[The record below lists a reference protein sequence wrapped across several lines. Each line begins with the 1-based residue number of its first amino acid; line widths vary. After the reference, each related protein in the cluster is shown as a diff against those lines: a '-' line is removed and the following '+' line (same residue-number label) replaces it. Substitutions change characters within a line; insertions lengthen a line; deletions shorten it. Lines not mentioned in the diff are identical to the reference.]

1 MVDSNPLKNVDNVDF
16 MNAVRQDLSASYQE
30 RIPAV
35 TKGSIAKTMDTL
47 MSLEAQRNEFVDAL
61 VNRIG
66 TQIARSMSWSNP
78 LAFLKQGMLSYGSS
92 VEEFYMGLL
101 KAQSYSSD
109 RDYMEKSI
117 FGQNVPQSKSIFH
130 KINRMNVYTN
140 TINETMLRRAFL
152 EGNGVSS
159 LISNMMSIPS
169 TSDNQ
174 DEFLAMTNL
183 IPEYEH
189 RGGFYHV
196 HVPDVA
202 GDGSDE
208 QDAKVALRK
217 MRAFGLK
224 MRFIS
229 NKYNAAKMPTFLR
242 PEDLILITSP
252 EYQAAVDVQALAAA
266 FNIDYA
272 AFNARTI
279 IIPQE
284 RFGIDGAQAIL
295 CDKSLFRIWD
305 TKLQSTNIWNP
316 RGLYWNYFLHHH
328 QILSVSTFSPAVLFT
343 TGSDSPDEAIV
354 VYVPSSIALALA
366 AVNGTVPTSLNAG
379 AIYEIDPTVK
389 DSTNTDITDKV
400 GVVWGITGNKSNR
413 TYITPEGV
421 IHVGIDETAASIT
434 VSATAHYIDPSA
446 PHTIGPN
453 VTANETVVTGTQQ
466 WPIIGV
472 LAGIN
477 IDGNPVANVAP
488 GTTTYSYVGTMPTK
502 TSEIAVDTWGSADV
516 KITLGTNKITIVV
529 NGGSAPVTY
538 TVNVSA
544 S

>member
-1 MVDSNPLKNVDNVDF
+1 MVDSSPLKNVNNVDF

-35 TKGSIAKTMDTL
+35 TKGSIARTMDSL
-47 MSLEAQRNEFVDAL
+47 MNMETQRNEFVDAL

-92 VEEFYMGLL
+92 VEEFYLGLL

-109 RDYMEKSI
+109 RDYMEHSV
-117 FGQNVPQSKSIFH
+117 FGQNVPESRSIFH
-130 KINRMNVYTN
+130 KINRQDVYTN

-152 EGNGVSS
+152 ESNGVSS
-159 LISNMMSIPS
+159 LISNMMAIPS
-169 TSDNQ
+169 TSDNN

-183 IPEYEH
+183 IPEYEK

-202 GDGSDE
+202 ADGSSED
-208 QDAKVALRK
+208 DAKTSLRK
-217 MRAFGLK
+217 MRALGLN

-229 NKYNAAKMPTFLR
+229 NKYNAAHMPTFLR
-242 PEDLILITSP
+242 PEDLILVTSP

-279 IIPQE
+279 IIPQD
-284 RFGIDGAQAIL
+284 RFGITGAQAIL

-328 QILSVSTFSPAVLFT
+328 QILSMSTFSPAVLFT
-343 TGSDSPDEAIV
+343 TGADSPDEAIT
-354 VYVPSSIALALA
+354 VYVPSTIALALA
-366 AVNGTVPTSLNAG
+366 AVNGAVPASLAAG
-379 AIYEIDPTVK
+379 SIYEIDSTVT
-389 DSTNTDITDKV
+389 DSTNADITDKV
-400 GVVWGITGNKSNR
+400 GVIYSITGNKSNR
-413 TYITPEGV
+413 TYITSEGI
-421 IHVGIDETAASIT
+421 IHVGPDEKATSVTVNAIASYVNPDAPRT
-434 VSATAHYIDPSA
+434 QGPS
-446 PHTIGPN
+446 T
-453 VTANETVVTGTQQ
+453 TANETVVTGTQV

-477 IDGNPVANVAP
+477 VSGTDIANVSAN
-488 GTTTYSYVGTMPTK
+488 TTTYTYAGTVPSSAK
-502 TSEIAVDTWGSADV
+502 AVTVSTWGSADV
-516 KITLGTNKITIVV
+516 KVTLGTKLITIVV
-529 NGGSAPVTY
+529 NGGGTPVTY
-538 TVNVSA
+538 TITTQ
-544 S
+544 

>member
-208 QDAKVALRK
+208 QDCH
-217 MRAFGLK
+217 
-224 MRFIS
+224 
-229 NKYNAAKMPTFLR
+229 
-242 PEDLILITSP
+242 E
-252 EYQAAVDVQALAAA
+252 
-266 FNIDYA
+266 
-272 AFNARTI
+272 
-279 IIPQE
+279 
-284 RFGIDGAQAIL
+284 
-295 CDKSLFRIWD
+295 
-305 TKLQSTNIWNP
+305 
-316 RGLYWNYFLHHH
+316 
-328 QILSVSTFSPAVLFT
+328 
-343 TGSDSPDEAIV
+343 
-354 VYVPSSIALALA
+354 
-366 AVNGTVPTSLNAG
+366 
-379 AIYEIDPTVK
+379 
-389 DSTNTDITDKV
+389 
-400 GVVWGITGNKSNR
+400 
-413 TYITPEGV
+413 
-421 IHVGIDETAASIT
+421 
-434 VSATAHYIDPSA
+434 
-446 PHTIGPN
+446 
-453 VTANETVVTGTQQ
+453 
-466 WPIIGV
+466 
-472 LAGIN
+472 
-477 IDGNPVANVAP
+477 
-488 GTTTYSYVGTMPTK
+488 
-502 TSEIAVDTWGSADV
+502 
-516 KITLGTNKITIVV
+516 
-529 NGGSAPVTY
+529 
-538 TVNVSA
+538 
-544 S
+544 